1 MSSFFADPYEMDY
14 APSSNWSPYEKGGI
28 IISLIIAI
36 LFIIGI
42 IDDRDHQIESL
53 KDTLRDKKDLI
64 QHLDS
69 TIERLDDTIADLRH
83 ELEAPTPRDKVLR
96 RKLKRAMRRINQM
109 NEMNATITGFLV
121 AAFVVAVMISL
132 SIVTRSEPTCY
143 VPPGY

>member
-1 MSSFFADPYEMDY
+1 MHSFFADPYEMES
-14 APSSNWSPYEKGGI
+14 APSNWSSYLTGGVVLSVI
-28 IISLIIAI
+28 VAA
-36 LFIIGI
+36 LFIVGM
-42 IDDRDHQIESL
+42 IDNRDHEIETL
-53 KDTLRDKKDLI
+53 KDTLRDKKELI
-64 QHLDS
+64 QHLDA
-69 TIERLDDTIADLRH
+69 TIERLDDTIAELRH

-96 RKLKRAMRRINQM
+96 RKLKRVARRLSHM